1 MLTLSENSSY
11 NEKWP
16 RVHNVVKR
24 ILNMESVTTT
34 EWQNIF
40 SDIYSII
47 SWQESACDSMLA
59 SLTESIGEAIDKSH
73 QRIMR
78 NQDESALLRAYI
90 HEWSRFFERS
100 GYLPQPFSPLE
111 NFIVGKH
118 HSAGPNKRKLQDSL
132 VRKLMLDTWDLK
144 IFKEIKQRLEDGAMK
159 LIQDEREGTTI
170 DSSLVIGVRESSVNL
185 CTTSTTNVWDYVGN
199 FETAYIESM
208 EKFYRPRN
216 AKFIADHGIRKYL
229 SYAQQKLSEEEARA
243 RVYLDSGPK
252 FNSIER
258 LMQACVRVFVIEYQ
272 DEILSEFPK
281 LLRENDME
289 KLRLVYE
296 LITHVPNEVN
306 PMLEQLEEYIWYA
319 GTNELQASAEILVKD
334 AAKYVTCLQELLQN
348 FSRIIEVAFHNDPN
362 FLTAR
367 DKAYQRLVNDTTIFS
382 MEIPTFVRANVR
394 RPESRCPELLASYC
408 DMLLRK
414 SPTSRRLTS
423 DEILKRLQ
431 NVLLILKYVNSKDVF
446 MLGHKSH
453 LMRRLILETS
463 ADNELEE
470 QMVERLREV
479 GMPAELVNSL
489 ARMFQDIKVSQDLTA
504 EFKEKIRN
512 NQLSSI
518 AGSLDPANSFSA
530 ELVNIKILSSGTW
543 LPRTQPKVSIALP
556 PELEDFIPQVEEFYR
571 QKHQGRNL
579 VWQYHLSNG
588 VVAYFVDSDN
598 HVELEMTTLQI
609 AVLFAWRHRME
620 QRLRLDSLLTATGLS
635 DSELRRVLVT
645 LTEHPKMDRQLI
657 LYAPK
662 VASEKEYTNDT
673 EFWINPAF
681 GVNRPGRGLNRR
693 RVNMIGRLQLTQ
705 IGCEEESLAIVQL
718 RQLRVQ
724 EAIIK
729 IIKTRKRL
737 TYNEIY
743 KEIILLLKDQFIP
756 SKRLLK
762 EVLEWLI
769 EQHYLR
775 REAKDMDTFVYIS

>member
-16 RVHNVVKR
+16 RVHSVVKR

-34 EWQNIF
+34 EWQNI
-40 SDIYSII
+40 
-47 SWQESACDSMLA
+47 
-59 SLTESIGEAIDKSH
+59 
-73 QRIMR
+73 
-78 NQDESALLRAYI
+78 
-90 HEWSRFFERS
+90 
-100 GYLPQPFSPLE
+100 FSPLE

-144 IFKEIKQRLEDGAMK
+144 IFKEIKQRLEDSAMK

-185 CTTSTTNVWDYVGN
+185 STTSTTKVWNYVGN

-208 EKFYRPRN
+208 EKFCRPRN
-216 AKFIADHGIRKYL
+216 AKFIAEHGIRKYL

-281 LLRENDME
+281 LLREQDME

-296 LITHVPNEVN
+296 LITHVPSEVN

-319 GTNELQASAEILVKD
+319 GTNELQASAEILD
-334 AAKYVTCLQELLQN
+334 ATKYVTCLQELLQN

-414 SPTSRRLTS
+414 SPTSRRLS
-423 DEILKRLQ
+423 SEEILKRLQ

-657 LYAPK
+657 LYTPK
-662 VASEKEYTNDT
+662 VASEKEYTNNT

-681 GVNRPGRGLNRR
+681 GVSRPGRGPNRR